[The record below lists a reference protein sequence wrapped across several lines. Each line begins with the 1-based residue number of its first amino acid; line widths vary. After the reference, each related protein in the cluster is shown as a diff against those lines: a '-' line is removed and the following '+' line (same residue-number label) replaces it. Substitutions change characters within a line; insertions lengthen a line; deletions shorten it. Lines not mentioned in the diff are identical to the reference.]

1 MYRRTNKGYMPIID
15 VDHQDSIDT
24 TQIQNLGKYTAV
36 RYLDPTSLA
45 STGPQTMQSVQTKAT
60 LKTYSNRPRR
70 DTGDFVRIRSL
81 EIIIITNLLTDYMPI
96 TNLSIIK

>member
-1 MYRRTNKGYMPIID
+1 MPIID
-15 VDHQDSIDT
+15 VDPK
-24 TQIQNLGKYTAV
+24 TQLTPPKFKILENTLTAV

-81 EIIIITNLLTDYMPI
+81 EIIIYY
-96 TNLSIIK
+96 